1 MKKQNEIRYIVTD
14 VVSIPVIKLNSKT
27 EAYKQATKPGWGTV
41 EWYSAADGYKNPV
54 FRDRKDKT
62 QELACDEDSHAD
74 LYTKNGGYFG
84 IYPYEEINTKEMPK
98 QAECAAIIASDSCG
112 FTFWAEDFSQIHIF
126 VTRDENGLIDTY
138 RLGYGDERPEE
149 GETEISFDD
158 LYQQPEGDYREEYRT
173 EIPGTLEYQQKQEA
187 TRVERDA
194 LEASEDSRKDR
205 PGAETLT
212 GTAAAEIGTAKLYAE
227 TRQEAGGGA
236 GPPPRE
242 KEERG

>member
-27 EAYKQATKPGWGTV
+27 EAYKQATKPGWGAV

-84 IYPYEEINTKEMPK
+84 IYPYDEIDVAKMPK
-98 QAECAAIIASDSCG
+98 QAECAAIIHGDSCG
-112 FTFWAEDFSQIHIF
+112 FDFWTQDGTIRIF
-126 VTRDENGLIDTY
+126 VTYDENGLIDTY

-149 GETEISFDD
+149 GGNGNF
-158 LYQQPEGDYREEYRT
+158 L
-173 EIPGTLEYQQKQEA
+173 
-187 TRVERDA
+187 
-194 LEASEDSRKDR
+194 
-205 PGAETLT
+205 
-212 GTAAAEIGTAKLYAE
+212 
-227 TRQEAGGGA
+227 
-236 GPPPRE
+236 
-242 KEERG
+242 